1 MAGAELSFADGKML
15 AQKAGGIGT
24 MTFNNPEKRN
34 AVSFA
39 MWEAA
44 VEILA
49 DFGADP
55 AVRVVVLAGAGGKA
69 FVSGADVSKFE
80 DERSEV
86 DAVQR
91 YNAATEAIYSG
102 LHRFP
107 KPTIAKIRGFCIGG
121 GLGLAVS
128 CDLRIATEES
138 KFALPAARL
147 GLGYGFAPVKR
158 LTEVVGVPFAKEIF
172 FTARQFTAR
181 EAEIMGLVNRV
192 LPESD
197 IDTYVEDYATTIAA
211 NAPLTIGTAKY
222 VFQQIVKNPDDRDLE
237 GCAERVRQCF
247 GSRDYGEGRLAFMEK
262 RKPAFTGS

>member
-24 MTFNNPEKRN
+24 MTFNSPEKRN

-39 MWEAA
+39 MWKAA
-44 VEILA
+44 EEILA
-49 DFGADP
+49 DFAADP
-55 AVRVVVLAGAGGKA
+55 AVRVVILTGAGGKA

-86 DAVQR
+86 EAVQR

-128 CDLRIATEES
+128 CDLRIATENS
-138 KFALPAARL
+138 RFALPAARL
-147 GLGYGFAPVKR
+147 GLGYGFAPLSR
-158 LTEVVGVPFAKEIF
+158 LSEVVGVPFAKEIF

-192 LPESD
+192 LPDNELDS
-197 IDTYVEDYATTIAA
+197 YVEDYTRTIAA
-211 NAPLTIGTAKY
+211 NAPVTIGTAKY
-222 VFQQIVKNPDDRDLE
+222 VFQQIVKDPGDRDIA
-237 GCAERVRQCF
+237 GCAERVRRCF

-262 RKPAFTGS
+262 RAPAFTGN

>member
-1 MAGAELSFADGKML
+1 MAGAEVSFADGKML

-39 MWEAA
+39 MWKAA
-44 VEILA
+44 EEILA
-49 DFGADP
+49 DFAADP
-55 AVRVVVLAGAGGKA
+55 AVRVVVVTGAGGKA
-69 FVSGADVSKFE
+69 FVSGADISKFD

-86 DAVQR
+86 EAVQR

-128 CDLRIATEES
+128 CDLRIATDNS
-138 KFALPAARL
+138 KFALPAAKL
-147 GLGYGFAPVKR
+147 GLGYGFAPLSR
-158 LTEVVGVPFAKEIF
+158 LSQVVGVPFAKEIL

-192 LPESD
+192 LPED
-197 IDTYVEDYATTIAA
+197 EIDTYVADYATTIAS
-211 NAPLTIGTAKY
+211 NAPITIGTAKY
-222 VFQQIVKNPDDRDLE
+222 VFQQIVKDPGDRDLE
-237 GCAERVRQCF
+237 GCAERVRRCF
-247 GSRDYGEGRLAFMEK
+247 ASSDYGEGRLAFMEK
-262 RKPAFTGS
+262 RKPAFTGT

>member
-1 MAGAELSFADGKML
+1 ML
-15 AQKAGGIGT
+15 AQKADGIGT

-39 MWEAA
+39 MWKAA
-44 VEILA
+44 EEILA
-49 DFGADP
+49 DFAADP
-55 AVRVVVLAGAGGKA
+55 AVRVVILTGAGGKA

-86 DAVQR
+86 EAVQR

-128 CDLRIATEES
+128 CDLRIATENS
-138 KFALPAARL
+138 KFALPAAKL
-147 GLGYGFAPVKR
+147 GLGYGFAPLRR
-158 LTEVVGVPFAKEIF
+158 LSEVVGVPFAKEIF

-192 LPESD
+192 LPDNE
-197 IDTYVEDYATTIAA
+197 IDSYVEDYTRTIAA

-222 VFQQIVKNPDDRDLE
+222 VFQQIVKDPGDRDVT
-237 GCAERVRQCF
+237 GCAERVRRCF
-247 GSRDYGEGRLAFMEK
+247 ASRDYGEGRLAFMEK
-262 RKPAFTGS
+262 RAPAFTGS